1 MKVINSEMD
10 FIDDVEHFGL
20 WLSLFFAGGDRR
32 DLLLLLFFLVSVY
45 ALRFYMVHL
54 SLGPRVERG
63 NLLMYIMKNWLS
75 RDRKISGLPIH
86 E

>member
-20 WLSLFFAGGDRR
+20 GLSLLFASGDRR

-54 SLGPRVERG
+54 SLGPCVERG

>member
-1 MKVINSEMD
+1 
-10 FIDDVEHFGL
+10 
-20 WLSLFFAGGDRR
+20 
-32 DLLLLLFFLVSVY
+32 VSVY